1 MNLNLSKYY
10 THFFFIIMMLGSWS
24 CIQKKEVVSEEKIGK
39 IDFKG
44 LTAVN
49 DDSLEVGDQ
58 WIAIIGSRILDGKG
72 GVINNGTV
80 IIKNSLI
87 QAVGK
92 GDEIEVP
99 QGARVL
105 EAKGKTLMPGLID
118 PHFHLDGAYTLPG
131 KFLQN
136 GVTSLRDPGAW
147 IERYDTVYRVD
158 EHLPRFFLTGPH
170 MDSPPST
177 WPMDSYMVRDA
188 KEVRTAV
195 NRQIDEGVSAI
206 KVYFRLSLGLIE
218 EVCKTAHARGVPVTA
233 HLEITDAREAIL
245 AGLDGIEHITSLGI
259 ALIPRL
265 QAEEYRQHVLA
276 DNEYR
281 RNGRYETWNE
291 INIES
296 PSVDSLI
303 NFLAVH
309 ETFICPTFAIFEKN
323 MENSADDPVKL
334 NGFQN
339 MMKFVGKAHAKG
351 VNIVVGSHGR
361 VPFADFGQAY
371 QREMELV
378 NESGVSNMDVIIA
391 STSLNAKFFGIDERL
406 GSIEANKIAD
416 LILID
421 GNPLE
426 DIGDMYKVDKV
437 MLNGVWVK

>member
-1 MNLNLSKYY
+1 MRNEE
-10 THFFFIIMMLGSWS
+10 I
-24 CIQKKEVVSEEKIGK
+24 KEKVQDEEIFGR
-39 IDFKG
+39 IDFNG

-49 DDSLEVGDQ
+49 DDSLDIGNQ
-58 WIAIIGSRILDGKG
+58 WVAITGARVLDGKG
-72 GVINNGTV
+72 GIIKNGTV
-80 IIKNSLI
+80 VVKNGLI
-87 QAVGK
+87 QSVG
-92 GDEIEVP
+92 DTDEVP
-99 QGARVL
+99 SGAEVL
-105 EAKGKTLMPGLID
+105 DASGKTLMPGLID
-118 PHFHLDGAYTLPG
+118 PHFHLDGAYELPG
-131 KFLQN
+131 EFLQN
-136 GVTSLRDPGAW
+136 GVTSIRDPGAW
-147 IERYDTVYRVD
+147 ISRYDSVYKLGVA
-158 EHLPRFFLTGPH
+158 LPRFFLTGPH
-170 MDSPPST
+170 MDMPPST

-218 EVCKTAHARGVPVTA
+218 EVCKTAHARGIPVTA

-245 AGLDGIEHITSLGI
+245 AGLDGIEHVTSLGI

-281 RNGRYETWNE
+281 RNGRYETWNQ

-296 PSVDSLI
+296 QLADSLI

-309 ETFICPTFAIFEKN
+309 QTYVCPTFAIFEKN
-323 MENSADDPVKL
+323 EQNAADDLVKL

-339 MMKFVGKAHAKG
+339 MMKFVGKAHGRG

-361 VPFADFGQAY
+361 VPFADFGLAF

-378 NESGVSNMDVIIA
+378 NASGISNMDVIIA
-391 STSLNAKFFGIDERL
+391 STSLNAEFFGIDERL
-406 GSIEANKIAD
+406 GSIEANKVAD

-421 GNPLE
+421 GNPLK
-426 DIGDMYKVDKV
+426 DISDMYNVDKV